1 MKLMERKNLI
11 LFGLALLMLLIPV
24 TNATPARAEEQDG
37 ESRQGEELVIDLTKG
52 YREWA
57 HSLGDFE
64 RKRSNIYSSL
74 YWLENITDIEYG
86 GVNKVDLDGDGTK
99 DFFFGGYGWPDGEG
113 ISLRIFIAPSADSS
127 IHGKVTYAVEKDKVE
142 LIGIN
147 KVTFLFPEDS
157 LQKEYAISVE
167 KGHAEVDGKPVT
179 TAAPGTLVSLV
190 PDELEGVFVT
200 SWNDK
205 LIGEFSRFV
214 TCPNYWSEDASF
226 YMPASDVSFAAKTEK
241 QSPFTIDMRK
251 GFCLADANGWELPN
265 LWDFRLSL
273 KGSEIR
279 INDGSEGESGDMECY
294 VVTGYDANGPS
305 VDDDIP
311 VRVYYIPLPTSTIKG
326 RYTTTGNSTAA
337 YWPITVIFPDEPVK
351 ELYPVTVEGGHAEDM
366 HGRTITEAVPGET
379 IRIIYDGVQGETEGF
394 VSSPEYENLHKR
406 STWKGETWV
415 TELREE
421 IVMPAC
427 ALSYKALSNEGK
439 KLSLHFSY
447 NNGKYWGRLPEDV
460 EKAFEKD
467 SSAVEKVLCMYS
479 GMPMQLANR
488 DLVMDYNGNYEY
500 YSLLYVLPEPFIT
513 DEDMYTTVEVTFG
526 DVYSLYPINC
536 TDEAIVVYWIQSSQ
550 CNARILASA
559 AGQLLY
565 VNKVNLAEP
574 EGYMFSGFEAKDFW
588 MGYDVYWRLTM
599 PSHEI
604 ELKPVFTK
612 VDVDSQTPL
621 VIDISDGS
629 YRIMDHEILA
639 SIDRAG
645 VPYDYTYYMYDLN
658 GDGAWDVHL
667 IQGQNMFQRLTDYS
681 CGEYF
686 TIETGNHGQKYF
698 PITFVNKPKANT
710 ETGVTPTVTPAGSEE
725 KPTKNEV
732 TPVGTQAA
740 KNNKAKSKKGG
751 VLLVV
756 FAILAMILVFGGV
769 VGFNILRNH
778 REEALRAQKLAELR
792 RRRAAEA
799 EEFEEPQYEQTA
811 EQTEEPAEPEDEDEE
826 DEDYL

>member
-1 MKLMERKNLI
+1 MAILMGMVHN
-11 LFGLALLMLLIPV
+11 G
-24 TNATPARAEEQDG
+24 RAEEPG
-37 ESRQGEELVIDLTKG
+37 TEENAGKELVIDLTKE
-52 YREWA
+52 YLKWTDADYYLERDVY
-57 HSLGDFE
+57 HSLYSIENCAYD
-64 RKRSNIYSSL
+64 YSSGCVVADL
-74 YWLENITDIEYG
+74 
-86 GVNKVDLDGDGTK
+86 NKDGTA
-99 DFFFGGYGWPDGEG
+99 DYFLGGYGWPEGEG
-113 ISLRIFIAPSADSS
+113 LASVIFVIPSADSNLS
-127 IHGKVTYAVEKDKVE
+127 GRVTYSIDKEQVEVTGFDR
-142 LIGIN
+142 
-147 KVTFLFPEDS
+147 VTFLFPEEPFS
-157 LQKEYAISVE
+157 KEYKITVE
-167 KGHAEVDGKPVT
+167 KGHAEVDGRVVT
-179 TAAPGTLVSLV
+179 SAAPGTRVNII
-190 PDELEGVFVT
+190 PDSFSGEFVAAWSDT
-200 SWNDK
+200 
-205 LIGEFSRFV
+205 LIGRFDRM
-214 TCPNYWSEDASF
+214 THFPDSWTGAADY
-226 YMPASDVSFAAKTEK
+226 YMPASDVSFVAEMQK
-241 QSPFTIDMRK
+241 QTPLTFDMQK
-251 GFCLADANGWELPN
+251 GFCLADDNGWELPN
-265 LWDFRLSL
+265 TDDFLLALPLWFDNRIDLDYDGRDDVRLYTVS
-273 KGSEIR
+273 SFE
-279 INDGSEGESGDMECY
+279 
-294 VVTGYDANGPS
+294 VNGPNAT
-305 VDDDIP
+305 DYIN
-311 VRVYYIPLPTSTIKG
+311 VRSYFIPLPTSSITGTYK
-326 RYTTTGNSTAA
+326 TPGNSTSA
-337 YWPITVIFPDEPVK
+337 YWPLTFVFPK
-351 ELYPVTVEGGHAEDM
+351 ETPKKLYPVTVEGGHVQDEQ
-366 HGRTITEAVPGET
+366 GRTITEAAPGE
-379 IRIIYDGVQGETEGF
+379 RIKIIHEGAQGAISGLI
-394 VSSPEYENLHKR
+394 SSPAYENLYKVPTLENDNQWR
-406 STWKGETWV
+406 QI
-415 TELREE
+415 LRQE

-427 ALSYKALSNEGK
+427 ALSYKALQGEGQ
-439 KLSLHFSY
+439 KLELHFGIDT
-447 NNGKYWGRLPEDV
+447 NGNFRANPSRDV
-460 EKAFEKD
+460 RDALKKD
-467 SSAVEKVLCMYS
+467 SSSLEKILCMYA
-479 GMPMQLANR
+479 GLPMRVVGDALI
-488 DLVMDYNGNYEY
+488 MDYISTYEY
-500 YSLLYVLPEPFIT
+500 YSLEYTLPEPFIT

-536 TDEAIVVYWIQSSQ
+536 TDEAIVVYWMQSSQ

-574 EGYMFSGFEAKDFW
+574 EGFMFSGFEAKDFW

-667 IQGQNMFQRLTDYS
+667 IQGQNMLQRLNDYS

-710 ETGVTPTVTPAGSEE
+710 ETGVTPTVTPAGSKE
-725 KPTKNEV
+725 KPTQNEV
-732 TPVGTQAA
+732 TPAGTQAA

-769 VGFNILRNH
+769 VGFNILRNR

-811 EQTEEPAEPEDEDEE
+811 EQTQEPAEPEDEDEE